1 MNKYRVSFQDTFE
14 NCESIDQAYDA
25 LIEYL
30 AICVKYGDVDG
41 FNFELIEVEEKT
53 NANIQRSN
61 DQKTVF

>member
-53 NANIQRSN
+53 NANI
-61 DQKTVF
+61 